1 MRKVLEKMF
10 SDHYRDIYG
19 YLYSLTHDAHVSEDL
34 ASEVFLEA
42 VKSIASFRGD
52 SDVKTWLFSIARRRW
67 IRYLR
72 KSRREVRRV
81 MLEEYMIPG
90 DEAGLNEWDER
101 LIASRITDLIAK
113 QPQRAGN
120 VMMMRLEGYSFHEI
134 ALREGISE
142 SSARVIF
149 FRAKERIRKLLEEE
163 DIRDE

>member
-1 MRKVLEKMF
+1 
-10 SDHYRDIYG
+10 
-19 YLYSLTHDAHVSEDL
+19 
-34 ASEVFLEA
+34 
-42 VKSIASFRGD
+42 
-52 SDVKTWLFSIARRRW
+52 
-67 IRYLR
+67 
-72 KSRREVRRV
+72 
-81 MLEEYMIPG
+81 MIPG

-134 ALREGISE
+134 AIREGISE